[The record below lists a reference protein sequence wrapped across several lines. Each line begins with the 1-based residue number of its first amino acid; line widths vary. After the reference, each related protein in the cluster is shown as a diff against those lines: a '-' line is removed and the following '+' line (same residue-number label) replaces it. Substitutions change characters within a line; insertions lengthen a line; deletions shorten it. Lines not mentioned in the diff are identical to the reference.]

1 MPEDKSLPYENQE
14 IPRRGDGLMLN
25 RRTVITFEKLERS
38 FYHFPDSEPVL
49 ARCEECQAEVS
60 WLTPNQVVALTGLT
74 LREVFRRI
82 EADTLHF
89 HETASGLLQICPNSL
104 GTK

>member
-1 MPEDKSLPYENQE
+1 
-14 IPRRGDGLMLN
+14 
-25 RRTVITFEKLERS
+25 
-38 FYHFPDSEPVL
+38 
-49 ARCEECQAEVS
+49 VS

-104 GTK
+104 GLK

>member
-1 MPEDKSLPYENQE
+1 MK
-14 IPRRGDGLMLN
+14 LMLS

-38 FYHFPDSEPVL
+38 LYHFPDSEPVL
-49 ARCEECQAEVS
+49 ARCEGCQAEVS

-82 EADTLHF
+82 ETDTLHF
-89 HETASGLLQICPNSL
+89 SETAPGLIHICPNSISHDGDL
-104 GTK
+104 MMPADSPAQR